1 MPDGVGRTSEGALLL
16 PLLAGTELL
25 PLLDAIG
32 MELDAGPVTLEVG
45 GAELVVATLVLGVTP
60 GVAAIDEFTDDT
72 ILTLP
77 TDADDEV

>member
-1 MPDGVGRTSEGALLL
+1 
-16 PLLAGTELL
+16 
-25 PLLDAIG
+25 

-60 GVAAIDEFTDDT
+60 GVAAIDEFADDT

-77 TDADDEV
+77 TDADDDV